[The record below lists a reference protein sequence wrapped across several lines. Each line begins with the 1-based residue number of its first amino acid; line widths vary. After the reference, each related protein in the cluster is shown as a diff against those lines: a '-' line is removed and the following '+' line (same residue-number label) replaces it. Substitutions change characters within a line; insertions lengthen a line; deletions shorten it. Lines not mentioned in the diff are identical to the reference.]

1 MNKIYSLL
9 GLCKKAGKIAAGET
23 AAVEAIR
30 GKKACLVLV
39 AEDASENTKKKFQ
52 NSAVYYEV
60 PLVIYGEKV
69 DLGRAVGEE
78 LRAVLVVTEE
88 GFAKKLIALTQQTK
102 TETDERY
109 E

>member
-1 MNKIYSLL
+1 MNKVYSLL
-9 GLCKKAGKIAAGET
+9 GLCKKAGKLAAGET

-39 AEDASENTKKKFQ
+39 AENASENTKKKFR
-52 NSAVYYEV
+52 NSAVFYEV
-60 PLVIYGEKV
+60 PLVIYGDKL
-69 DLGRAVGEE
+69 DLGRAIGEE
-78 LRAVLVVTEE
+78 IRAVLVVTEE
-88 GFAKKLIALTQQTK
+88 GFAKKLLALTAQTK

>member
-1 MNKIYSLL
+1 MNQIYSLL

-30 GKKACLVLV
+30 RKKAYLVLV

-52 NSAVYYEV
+52 NSAVYYSV
-60 PLVIYGEKV
+60 PFVIYGEKM

-88 GFAKKLIALTQQTK
+88 GFAKKLAVLTAQTK
-102 TETDERY
+102 TETDE
-109 E
+109 

>member
-1 MNKIYSLL
+1 MNKVYSLL
-9 GLCKKAGKIAAGET
+9 GLCKKAGKLAAGET

-30 GKKACLVLV
+30 GKKAHLVLV

-52 NSAVYYEV
+52 NSAIYYEV
-60 PLVIYGEKV
+60 PFVIYGEKL

-78 LRAVLVVTEE
+78 IRAVFVVTEE
-88 GFAKKLIALTQQTK
+88 GFAKKLITLTAKTR